1 MNKGSVNFMKKFFFI
16 FGLLFF
22 YGFSFAG
29 LSVDPAIVDVVAD
42 ASSSY
47 EGKYVLK
54 NTYDIPITVIL
65 KVEDWNT
72 YSGNTNTD
80 VNRWLKFDKDKYY
93 IPSGELIE
101 VPYKISL
108 PEDMKGS
115 VSGRVYF
122 SVEQQQ
128 GQMVTIAISVPIY
141 VVVKGT
147 EKIDFKID
155 SFDLQ
160 NSKKGISYK
169 FVIKNDGNIHFRP
182 SGVIEI
188 YDKKKKKLI
197 RTVFIS
203 ETVPVYAEKNREFS
217 GVMTGND
224 IKKDGL
230 KKGKYTAVLK
240 IKALGRDVSKEI
252 KFKVS
257 KLGEVVT
264 S

>member
-1 MNKGSVNFMKKFFFI
+1 MKKTFCI
-16 FGLLFF
+16 LGLLFF
-22 YGFSFAG
+22 YSFLFAG
-29 LSVDPAIVDVVAD
+29 LSVDPAIVNLIAQV
-42 ASSSY
+42 SSSY
-47 EGKYVLK
+47 EGKYIVK
-54 NTYDIPITVIL
+54 NTYNTPITVML
-65 KVEDWNT
+65 KFEDWNT

-80 VNRWLKFDKDKYY
+80 VSRWLKFDKNKYY
-93 IPSGELIE
+93 IPSGDSIE

-141 VVVKGT
+141 VVVKDT

-155 SFDLQ
+155 SFDLI
-160 NSKKGISYK
+160 NSKNGINYK
-169 FVIKNDGNIHFRP
+169 FIIKNDGNIHLRP

-188 YDKKKKKLI
+188 YDKNKKKLI
-197 RTVFIS
+197 KTVFIS
-203 ETVPVYAEKNREFS
+203 ETVPVYAEKTREFS
-217 GVMTGND
+217 GVMVGSD
-224 IKKDGL
+224 VKKDGL

-240 IKALGRDVSKEI
+240 IRALDRDVNKEI

-257 KLGEVVT
+257 KLGEIVT